1 MSEFTSIGNS
11 AFDHWFLTAKSS
23 APNNPYNPYN
33 LPLATEL
40 LYGICNDN
48 TDKFLRLCDILEECF
63 KAGQLKGE
71 SNV

>member
-11 AFDHWFLTAKSS
+11 AFDHWFLTTKSS
-23 APNNPYNPYN
+23 TPNNPYNLHK

-40 LYGICNDN
+40 LYGICNNDD
-48 TDKFLRLCDILEECF
+48 DKFLRLCDILEECF

-71 SNV
+71 G

>member
-11 AFDHWFLTAKSS
+11 AFDHWLLTAKSS
-23 APNNPYNPYN
+23 VLNNPYNQHN

-40 LYGICNDN
+40 LYGICNNDD
-48 TDKFLRLCDILEECF
+48 DKFLRLCDILEECF

-71 SNV
+71 L